1 MFPVRG
7 LNITSK
13 PIQPAL
19 HILCSRTFFKVS
31 FAERV
36 LHASSVVCL
45 NSLRMKSECETT
57 ETELCD
63 EFFNSSQNSF
73 VRSLTKEED
82 VSLSSPAVH
91 HLSLTS
97 RESTSKYSAH
107 LRSLKMSTI
116 VCVSARLSKFSFSD
130 AGYMS
135 LWYKLKGRILIQVAR
150 YQFVNQILH
159 RLNKQRL
166 FCEIY
171 HFFSI
176 STNFI
181 FAYKIQLIKLFAN

>member
-19 HILCSRTFFKVS
+19 HILCSLTFFKVS
-31 FAERV
+31 FPERV

-97 RESTSKYSAH
+97 RESTSKYYAH
-107 LRSLKMSTI
+107 LHSLKMSTI

-130 AGYMS
+130 ALLNILVPPHSMPTESRPPTDLISRHALDNRKSTLGHIWASSSS
-135 LWYKLKGRILIQVAR
+135 LS
-150 YQFVNQILH
+150 
-159 RLNKQRL
+159 RLD
-166 FCEIY
+166 
-171 HFFSI
+171 
-176 STNFI
+176 
-181 FAYKIQLIKLFAN
+181 